1 MQIKQ
6 ADALVFFGAT
16 GDLAFKKIFPALQS
30 MEQIE
35 FFDMPIIA
43 VTRGGRRKE
52 DLLDRVRKS
61 LETHGG
67 GVDEAAFGRLADR
80 LRIVSGE
87 YDDPATFRKLR
98 GALNGKA
105 HPVFYL
111 AIPPSAYA
119 GIITEL
125 GQSGCA
131 QGGRLLIEK
140 PFGYDVASSRELN
153 RAIHQV
159 FDESDVF
166 RLDHYAGKLP
176 VQNILLFRFANAFPE
191 AFWNRQFI
199 SSIKI
204 TMAES
209 FGVKSR
215 GRFYEEAGAI
225 RDVLQNHLF
234 LVLALLA
241 MEPPAGTDEEALRDE
256 MVKVYKSMR
265 PLTADDVVRGQ
276 FTGYRREE
284 GVAPDSNVETY
295 VAVRL
300 FLNSWR
306 WEGVPFFIR
315 TGKKLAVTANEVL
328 IELRRPPRNVLSG
341 AEPGQA
347 NRLRFGLGPDLS
359 IAMSAMIR
367 KPGLNWE
374 LEDVEMVA
382 CREAS
387 VEDEVAAY
395 RDLLRSAML
404 GDTVPFAR
412 ADGVETQWRVVEPV
426 LGNVTPVF
434 EYEPGT
440 FGPKEADRLVE
451 ASGGWIPPQHIQ
463 YS

>member
-1 MQIKQ
+1 
-6 ADALVFFGAT
+6 
-16 GDLAFKKIFPALQS
+16 
-30 MEQIE
+30 
-35 FFDMPIIA
+35 MPVIA
-43 VTRGGRRKE
+43 VTRGGRGKD
-52 DLLDRVRKS
+52 DLLGRVRKS
-61 LETHGG
+61 LETYGG

-80 LRIVSGE
+80 LKIVSGE
-87 YDDPATFRKLR
+87 YDDIATFRKLKE
-98 GALNGKA
+98 ALNGKS

-125 GQSGCA
+125 GQSGCT
-131 QGGRLLIEK
+131 QSGRLLIEK

-153 RAIHQV
+153 RAIHRV

-191 AFWNRQFI
+191 AFWNRHFI

-209 FGVKSR
+209 FGVKGR

-234 LVLALLA
+234 LMVALLA
-241 MEPPAGTDEEALRDE
+241 MEPPAGNDEEALRDE

-276 FTGYRREE
+276 FAGYRFEE
-284 GVAPDSNVETY
+284 GVAPDSTVETY

-300 FLNSWR
+300 FLDSWR
-306 WEGVPFFIR
+306 WEDVPIFIR

-328 IELRRPPRNVLSG
+328 IELRRPPRNLFSG
-341 AEPGQA
+341 TEPGQA

-359 IAMSAMIR
+359 IAMRAMIR

-395 RDLLRSAML
+395 RDLLRSAIQ
-404 GDTVPFAR
+404 GDAIPFAR
-412 ADGVETQWRVVEPV
+412 SDGVETQWRVVEPV
-426 LGNVTPVF
+426 LGNVTPAY
-434 EYEPGT
+434 EYAPGT
-440 FGPKEADRLVE
+440 WGPKESESLVE
-451 ASGGWIPPQHIQ
+451 TYGGWIPPQSTQ
-463 YS
+463 

>member
-1 MQIKQ
+1 M
-6 ADALVFFGAT
+6 VFFGAT

-35 FFDMPIIA
+35 FLDMPIIA

-67 GVDEAAFGRLADR
+67 GIDEAAFGTLADR
-80 LRIVSGE
+80 LQIVSGG
-87 YDDPATFRKLR
+87 YADPATFHK
-98 GALNGKA
+98 APKETLNGKSN
-105 HPVFYL
+105 PVLYL

-191 AFWNRQFI
+191 AFWNRHFI

-209 FGVKSR
+209 FGVKGR

-234 LVLALLA
+234 LVVS
-241 MEPPAGTDEEALRDE
+241 PTGHGTAGR
-256 MVKVYKSMR
+256 Y
-265 PLTADDVVRGQ
+265 
-276 FTGYRREE
+276 
-284 GVAPDSNVETY
+284 
-295 VAVRL
+295 
-300 FLNSWR
+300 
-306 WEGVPFFIR
+306 
-315 TGKKLAVTANEVL
+315 
-328 IELRRPPRNVLSG
+328 
-341 AEPGQA
+341 
-347 NRLRFGLGPDLS
+347 
-359 IAMSAMIR
+359 
-367 KPGLNWE
+367 
-374 LEDVEMVA
+374 
-382 CREAS
+382 
-387 VEDEVAAY
+387 
-395 RDLLRSAML
+395 
-404 GDTVPFAR
+404 
-412 ADGVETQWRVVEPV
+412 
-426 LGNVTPVF
+426 
-434 EYEPGT
+434 
-440 FGPKEADRLVE
+440 
-451 ASGGWIPPQHIQ
+451 
-463 YS
+463 